1 MYVINEPN
9 GEEVVETFYE
19 KKPQKVIN
27 PILNEKFLIIIAIIG
42 LIRKMYYND
51 EQYFLQ
57 PYERFGGNLKV
68 ELYLSNY
75 EIKVD

>member
-1 MYVINEPN
+1 MS
-9 GEEVVETFYE
+9 
-19 KKPQKVIN
+19 
-27 PILNEKFLIIIAIIG
+27 
-42 LIRKMYYND
+42 
-51 EQYFLQ
+51 QYFLQ